1 MPARKTRTAQSGIVL
16 EAWYLGCRFLEAS
29 VVDILDQQAI
39 LVFLES
45 LFVDLMST
53 SGRTKEPIDQR
64 VDQKKTLFTAERN
77 LRP

>member
-1 MPARKTRTAQSGIVL
+1 M
-16 EAWYLGCRFLEAS
+16 
-29 VVDILDQQAI
+29 VDILDQQAI

>member
-53 SGRTKEPIDQR
+53 KASRSRSLQEP
-64 VDQKKTLFTAERN
+64 
-77 LRP
+77 PHC